1 MNTALTYSRSDLSA
15 IVNGTN
21 SFPKHLISE
30 YRSEIRELRAERKA
44 RLMIITPSQI
54 GTVIESRGLTLVG
67 QKERFLKN
75 GTPVVTLV
83 FRGEVSERDALK
95 AKIAKLTAQ
104 LERSSLANSN

>member
-1 MNTALTYSRSDLSA
+1 MNTAIAYSRQDLAS

-21 SFPKHLISE
+21 SFPKHLIAE

-44 RLMIITPSQI
+44 RLMLITPSQI

-83 FRGEVSERDALK
+83 FRGEVSEQDSIR

-104 LERSSLANSN
+104 LEKSSLANSN